1 MTKQVLFF
9 ILITLCILTSCG
21 DNIDIRQGETPKFVI
36 YAFPSASDTI
46 PITNDR
52 CHVPNQRQGR

>member
-46 PITNDR
+46 PIT
-52 CHVPNQRQGR
+52 QGR